1 MGATVVDTSVNSAN
15 WTNQKPA
22 DYNGKDLDKA
32 LKTYEGLASKGPS
45 VPASL
50 PTMPKMSGKE
60 LGACI
65 KTLESAVD
73 DLKKAVAF
81 LKKMGDALKAV
92 NSAANKTSAELQKL
106 AKDKTG
112 EAKNKY
118 FSAATVAAGIG
129 VQASTSQQKI
139 E

>member
-15 WTNQKPA
+15 WTKQKPA

-32 LKTYEGLASKGPS
+32 LKTYEGLVSQGPS

-65 KTLESAVD
+65 KTLESAID
-73 DLKKAVAF
+73 DMKKAVAF
-81 LKKMGDALKAV
+81 LKKLGDALKAV
-92 NSAANKTSAELQKL
+92 NSAATKTSAELQKL
-106 AKDKTG
+106 AKDMTG
-112 EAKNKY
+112 DAKNKY
-118 FSAATVAAGIG
+118 LSAASAAAGIG
-129 VQASTSQQKI
+129 AQASSSQQKI